1 MIRARMQLFHAMA
14 YPMAFV
20 AAGLFVPAQTHGDDS
35 NTIKSGIGDGRWRTE
50 VGASTGFHSGR
61 RSRTGDVL
69 VTGNVE
75 YEWPLYA
82 RCTLGLRAYPLFLY
96 HQNDPEDS
104 LWGGGF
110 GGVGRIYQRAD
121 ERNGWFGEA
130 GAGVI
135 WHSGHINGN
144 SATMDFLLEGGVGY
158 QFRNDW
164 HVTLQASHLSNA
176 GLSDDNAGANSV
188 GVAVGFTF

>member
-1 MIRARMQLFHAMA
+1 MIQRTLHLVALPAFFLFA
-14 YPMAFV
+14 AFLSPV
-20 AAGLFVPAQTHGDDS
+20 ETCGDETYGLFNGFD
-35 NTIKSGIGDGRWRTE
+35 DGRWRAE

-61 RSRTGDVL
+61 RSRTGDAL

-75 YEWPLYA
+75 YEWPVFA

-96 HQNDPEDS
+96 HQNDPSDT
-104 LWGGGF
+104 LWGGGV
-110 GGVGRIYQRAD
+110 GGVGRVYQRAG

-135 WHSGHINGN
+135 WHTNHIEGN

-158 QFRNDW
+158 QFKNDW
-164 HVTLQASHLSNA
+164 HVTLQALHLSNA
-176 GLSDDNAGANSV
+176 GLSDDNAGANSL
-188 GVAVGFTF
+188 GLAVGFTF

>member
-1 MIRARMQLFHAMA
+1 MTPRVLRAYSCLIALVAGAFLMPVNSFADDGNTVVSGFH
-14 YPMAFV
+14 
-20 AAGLFVPAQTHGDDS
+20 
-35 NTIKSGIGDGRWRTE
+35 DGRWRTE
-50 VGASTGFHSGR
+50 VGVSTGFHSGR
-61 RSRTGDVL
+61 RSRTGDME

-96 HQNDPEDS
+96 KQEDPDTT
-104 LWGGGF
+104 LYGGGI
-110 GGVGRIYQRAD
+110 GAVGRIYQRAG

-135 WHSGHINGN
+135 WHANHIDGN

-158 QFRNDW
+158 QFKNDW
-164 HVTLQASHLSNA
+164 HVTAQVSHVSNA
-176 GLSDDNAGANSV
+176 GLSDDNAGANTL
-188 GVAVGFTF
+188 GLAIGYTF